1 MIPNAE
7 RESCPCVVLLA
18 LTTRDGV
25 LKTTTIATDYVSLS
39 LNLFRLQVEEDKEA
53 RKSRIS
59 SADREMEEERGRGI
73 VEDYSAHE
81 EERNIFSNNEISSLA
96 NRKVI
101 FN

>member
-1 MIPNAE
+1 
-7 RESCPCVVLLA
+7 
-18 LTTRDGV
+18 
-25 LKTTTIATDYVSLS
+25 
-39 LNLFRLQVEEDKEA
+39 
-53 RKSRIS
+53 
-59 SADREMEEERGRGI
+59 MEEERGRGI

>member
-39 LNLFRLQVEEDKEA
+39 LNLFRLQVEVDKEA
-53 RKSRIS
+53 RKSRIC
-59 SADREMEEERGRGI
+59 SASGGEEERGRGI